1 MHRTTVWA
9 IYVSNIW
16 TLPFFWT
23 LNMNSFFLKLNTF
36 IQWNKWIH
44 SYLSDKLLC
53 LNMNSDINF
62 IILISAFQ
70 LLTKIFLFRLFWVE
84 WNGRFIVCVF
94 YIILW
99 KNIHLLN
106 TKSTIFQHWSL
117 FCMSQAFWPNWPNVC
132 KTWIFRALNSSK
144 YTIFTS
150 KWTFLT
156 H

>member
-1 MHRTTVWA
+1 MLKYFPLFLLIYWSGYVMHRTTVWA
-9 IYVSNIW
+9 IYVTNIW

-99 KNIHLLN
+99 KIFIYLIQNPLFFNIDHYSVCL
-106 TKSTIFQHWSL
+106 KPFDQIDQMDFQS
-117 FCMSQAFWPNWPNVC
+117 PE
-132 KTWIFRALNSSK
+132 
-144 YTIFTS
+144 
-150 KWTFLT
+150 
-156 H
+156 